1 VTNNKIV
8 VKDFSYMGDKFTTL
22 PTSVKKEILMEE
34 INTSRY
40 HLLGAVNQFDK
51 FKLKCRY
58 HNKRNKKGLWI
69 R

>member
-1 VTNNKIV
+1 MTNNKIV
-8 VKDFSYMGDKFTTL
+8 VKDFSYMGNMFTIL
-22 PTSVKKEILMEE
+22 PTNVKKELVLET

-58 HNKRNKKGLWI
+58 HNKRNKKGLWV

>member
-1 VTNNKIV
+1 
-8 VKDFSYMGDKFTTL
+8 MGDKFTTL
-22 PTSVKKEILMEE
+22 PTSVKKEMVLDE

-40 HLLGAVNQFDK
+40 QLLGAVNQFGK
-51 FKLKCRY
+51 MKLKCRF